1 MPSSR
6 NCVYPDRSSPYLMVL
21 KPFIWPPLME
31 YRPAPKLCWMSWAWT
46 SGAVFKGIV
55 RPSMVSPSVAP
66 SAPGYLPKKLS
77 NVRFSLTMKT
87 TCSMGMSSG
96 KGPRGLGLIA
106 ESGWPTEANG
116 FSELP
121 CSGSCVTR
129 IPHTRRPA
137 ATVTAMKMGNPGR
150 CGPCRPRMG
159 GDLEPRPASASS
171 VVLARQME
179 TPDANVAGNVHGGS
193 VMKMVDTAAGL
204 AAVKHCGGLA
214 VTAAMDEM
222 TFLEPV
228 YLGDVVTVKAQV
240 NEAFTTSMEVGVRV
254 EAEDVTTGRR
264 GR

>member
-1 MPSSR
+1 MG
-6 NCVYPDRSSPYLMVL
+6 
-21 KPFIWPPLME
+21 
-31 YRPAPKLCWMSWAWT
+31 PAGRIRGSLRECRA
-46 SGAVFKGIV
+46 ACYA
-55 RPSMVSPSVAP
+55 RPSM
-66 SAPGYLPKKLS
+66 
-77 NVRFSLTMKT
+77 
-87 TCSMGMSSG
+87 
-96 KGPRGLGLIA
+96 
-106 ESGWPTEANG
+106 
-116 FSELP
+116 
-121 CSGSCVTR
+121 
-129 IPHTRRPA
+129 
-137 ATVTAMKMGNPGR
+137 
-150 CGPCRPRMG
+150 G
-159 GDLEPRPASASS
+159 GDPEPRPASASS

-264 GR
+264 VHTSSAYLVFVALDRDGKPRAVPPVLAENEEERQRQREAKLRREARLARKTAIDDARRAKGEL